1 MNDIATKLVAIL
13 PVRFPHQQNRNQ
25 FCRDILTI
33 SYGNIILG
41 PHEQNHM
48 DGFPAFKKYVQ
59 AIYHDG
65 AFYLMGG
72 FKTIIQTEVWK
83 SSLEKKLLP
92 NEHNF
97 NRYSFSIL
105 STPKN

>member
-1 MNDIATKLVAIL
+1 M
-13 PVRFPHQQNRNQ
+13 
-25 FCRDILTI
+25 
-33 SYGNIILG
+33 GNIIWTIRYGLFDMVDLKTK
-41 PHEQNHM
+41 N
-48 DGFPAFKKYVQ
+48 DGFAVFKKYFQ

-72 FKTIIQTEVWK
+72 FKTKIQTEVWK

>member
-1 MNDIATKLVAIL
+1 MN
-13 PVRFPHQQNRNQ
+13 RFAVEN
-25 FCRDILTI
+25 
-33 SYGNIILG
+33 
-41 PHEQNHM
+41 
-48 DGFPAFKKYVQ
+48 YVQ
-59 AIYHDG
+59 AIYHNG

-72 FKTIIQTEVWK
+72 FKPKIQTEVWK

-105 STPKN
+105 SIPKN

>member
-1 MNDIATKLVAIL
+1 MV
-13 PVRFPHQQNRNQ
+13 
-25 FCRDILTI
+25 
-33 SYGNIILG
+33 NIIWKISDG
-41 PHEQNHM
+41 PFGEDKLNI
-48 DGFPAFKKYVQ
+48 FAASNYENFLQ

-72 FKTIIQTEVWK
+72 FKPKIQTEVWK

>member
-1 MNDIATKLVAIL
+1 MIW
-13 PVRFPHQQNRNQ
+13 
-25 FCRDILTI
+25 TI
-33 SYGNIILG
+33 S
-41 PHEQNHM
+41 
-48 DGFPAFKKYVQ
+48 DGAFEENKLNSIVASNCKNYVQ

-72 FKTIIQTEVWK
+72 YGQTIPTEVWK

-97 NRYSFSIL
+97 NRSSFSIL
-105 STPKN
+105 SMSKN